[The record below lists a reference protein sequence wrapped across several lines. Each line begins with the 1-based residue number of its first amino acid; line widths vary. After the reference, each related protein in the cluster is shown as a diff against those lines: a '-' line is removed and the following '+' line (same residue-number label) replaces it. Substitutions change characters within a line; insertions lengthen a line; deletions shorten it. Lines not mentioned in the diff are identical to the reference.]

1 MKVAAAAVALCASAS
16 IASPALAD
24 DAQPDTY
31 PTAYAERPL
40 TLPRM
45 MLSPELSLGLTHF
58 EITTALGSAAANA
71 VGLNLG
77 AGLGITN
84 DLTVYLVPLTMLIA
98 TYTTAAPT
106 KVYYGTFRAGAMYRF
121 VHTDKVDFGGQFEFA
136 ASGAAEAVYTTF
148 KLPLL
153 LRIAP
158 VLRIDTGLAFTVAY
172 PTSGASVDAGF
183 ATVSNGG
190 AAIVG
195 LGSSAG
201 IPVAV
206 TIQPEEHVFFG
217 LDTGFGV
224 GSFRGTVSNSTFM
237 PLGAFVGGTIPG
249 SKGPLVD
256 IVGNFGF
263 PFFLLGADASPPTT
277 QLWQVGLGVRAYL
290 PLQ

>member
-1 MKVAAAAVALCASAS
+1 MKPTTVGVAFALVLAPTLASADETPS
-16 IASPALAD
+16 SYPAS
-24 DAQPDTY
+24 
-31 PTAYAERPL
+31 YAERPL
-40 TLPRM
+40 TLPRL
-45 MLSPELSLGLTHF
+45 MLSPELSLGLSHF

-71 VGLNLG
+71 VGINVG
-77 AGLGITN
+77 ASLGITD

-121 VHTDKVDFGGQFEFA
+121 VHTDKVDFGGQFELA

-153 LRIAP
+153 LRLAP
-158 VLRIDTGLAFTVAY
+158 VLRIDTGLAFTVGI
-172 PTSGASVDAGF
+172 PTDGRSVDAGF

-201 IPVAV
+201 IPIAV
-206 TIQPEEHVFFG
+206 TVQPEEHIFFG
-217 LDTGFGV
+217 LDTGLGI
-224 GSFRGTVSNSTFM
+224 GSFRGTVSNSVFM
-237 PLGAFVGGTIPG
+237 PLGAFVGGTIVG
-249 SKGPLVD
+249 GNHAPLVD
-256 IVGNFGF
+256 IVGSFGF
-263 PFFLLGADASPPTT
+263 PFFLLGADNSPPTT

>member
-1 MKVAAAAVALCASAS
+1 MKKVATGVAVFVATFAPASSFAADETPSS
-16 IASPALAD
+16 
-24 DAQPDTY
+24 Y
-31 PTAYAERPL
+31 PTSYAERPL
-40 TLPRM
+40 TLPKL
-45 MLSPELSLGLTHF
+45 MLSPELSIGLTHF
-58 EITTALGSAAANA
+58 EITTLLGSVAANA

-77 AGLGITN
+77 ASLGITD

-98 TYTTAAPT
+98 TYTNATPT

-121 VHTDKVDFGGQFEFA
+121 VHTDKIDFGGQFEFG
-136 ASGAAEAVYTTF
+136 ASGASEALFTTF

-158 VLRIDTGLAFTVAY
+158 VLRIDTGLAFTVVY

-183 ATVSNGG
+183 ATASSSG

-237 PLGAFVGGTIPG
+237 PLGAFVGGTITNGKAPV
-249 SKGPLVD
+249 VD

-263 PFFLLGADASPPTT
+263 PFFLLGADTSPPTT

>member
-1 MKVAAAAVALCASAS
+1 MKPTAFGVAFLLALAPTLASADETPS
-16 IASPALAD
+16 SYPAS
-24 DAQPDTY
+24 
-31 PTAYAERPL
+31 YAERPL
-40 TLPRM
+40 TLPRL
-45 MLSPELSLGLTHF
+45 MLSPELSIGLTHF

-77 AGLGITN
+77 ASLGITD

-121 VHTDKVDFGGQFEFA
+121 VHTDKVDFGGQFELG
-136 ASGAAEAVYTTF
+136 ASGASEAVFTTF

-158 VLRIDTGLAFTVAY
+158 ALRIDTGLAFTVVY
-172 PTSGASVDAGF
+172 PTTGASVDAGF
-183 ATVSNGG
+183 ATASSSG

-201 IPVAV
+201 IPIAV

-217 LDTGFGV
+217 LDTGFGI
-224 GSFRGTVSNSTFM
+224 GSFRGTVSNSAFM
-237 PLGAFVGGTIPG
+237 PLGAFVGGTIIG
-249 SKGPLVD
+249 GNHAPLVD
-256 IVGNFGF
+256 IVGSFGF
-263 PFFLLGADASPPTT
+263 PFFLLGADNSPPAT